1 MRSPARDET
10 GLDQR
15 GSSKDGEGGWIL
27 HVFWREHPLHLPRV
41 SGGVEEPQQGC
52 SLRRPWDIHTPEES
66 FSIAGEGVGVQADW
80 WQWQEKGTLL
90 SQSLLCGTFCP

>member
-1 MRSPARDET
+1 MSSPARDET

-27 HVFWREHPLHLPRV
+27 RVFWREHPLHLPRV

-52 SLRRPWDIHTPEES
+52 SLRGLEDIHTPR
-66 FSIAGEGVGVQADW
+66 GE
-80 WQWQEKGTLL
+80 
-90 SQSLLCGTFCP
+90 LCVSP

>member
-1 MRSPARDET
+1 MSSPARDET

-27 HVFWREHPLHLPRV
+27 RVFWREHPLHLPRV

-52 SLRRPWDIHTPEES
+52 SLR
-66 FSIAGEGVGVQADW
+66 G
-80 WQWQEKGTLL
+80 L
-90 SQSLLCGTFCP
+90 